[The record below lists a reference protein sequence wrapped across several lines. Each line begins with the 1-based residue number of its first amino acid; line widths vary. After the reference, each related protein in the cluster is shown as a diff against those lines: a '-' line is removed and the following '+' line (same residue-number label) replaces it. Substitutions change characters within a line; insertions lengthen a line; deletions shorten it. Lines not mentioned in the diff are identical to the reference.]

1 MSQPRKRTT
10 VVKPVESWC
19 QIIDGERMTI
29 ANLETQNR
37 ADQLKRE
44 AKYGRQEATR

>member
-19 QIIDGERMTI
+19 QIGEGERLTI
-29 ANLETQNR
+29 ASLEPQNR
-37 ADQLKRE
+37 EDQLRRE